1 MPEGLE
7 VARRINARDSGD
19 AVARTIRMEL
29 IDPGGQVRHRTL
41 RSFWKFHSGGRYI
54 AFFVVAPPHMRD
66 HAYLAN
72 DYFEAGKDD
81 EYWVYEPAKKRVRRI
96 AMSQRRDR
104 FLGSDITIED
114 IKKENRVEIHEYS
127 WKTLRQQT
135 IDGHTCYVVE
145 QIPKS
150 ERIATETGYGR
161 IVAFIDSEL
170 WIPRKRE
177 FWTPDSKRLKTFETR
192 EIRQVSGIWTAH
204 RLEATNHQSGHR
216 TVLRFEGVNYENE
229 VDDGIFTVRT
239 LENGLPRKRS
249 SPAR

>member
-1 MPEGLE
+1 
-7 VARRINARDSGD
+7 
-19 AVARTIRMEL
+19 
-29 IDPGGQVRHRTL
+29 
-41 RSFWKFHSGGRYI
+41 
-54 AFFVVAPPHMRD
+54 
-66 HAYLAN
+66 
-72 DYFEAGKDD
+72 
-81 EYWVYEPAKKRVRRI
+81 
-96 AMSQRRDR
+96 MSQRRDR

-216 TVLRFEGVNYENE
+216 TVLRIEGVNYENE

-249 SPAR
+249 SPAC